1 MHIETIIER
10 IMQLPDDDRWLLLKV
25 LEWLVSVIE
34 CCRLAELRPA
44 ATERPSVAGS
54 CPAPGP
60 GAHPTV

>member
-34 CCRLAELRPA
+34 CCRRAEIRQSIE
-44 ATERPSVAGS
+44 ERPSDQ
-54 CPAPGP
+54 
-60 GAHPTV
+60 